1 MTSPPSVVTDDLTPH
16 RTSTELPPH
25 LSGWQLPPGW
35 RWGSEGVWLGDFR
48 YSMEVV
54 DSLERSLSLVTAPD
68 PGHHRWLAAEAR
80 KLAHLN
86 HPAIPT
92 TYHYWTASPGSPRGP
107 GYLRRW
113 IAGETVGARVKRVG
127 REGVAHMLTVLRSV
141 GSALAYL
148 HDSKTVHGAVNSH
161 TVWVTPTGRIW
172 MLGWQWAVAQ
182 DHVPPD
188 VRPDPRWTP
197 YPPEWT
203 DGRWSPTEASDQW
216 QLAMVCF
223 LALTGEEPPRG
234 DIPPLRWLMPECPE
248 ALASLMDRAL
258 SPSPEHR
265 HPSVAAMLRDLDRAA
280 GSRSAGQLFISGA
293 TPAMRSDDD
302 SPEAR
307 IRWALGDDYEL
318 LGKLGGGSYGDVWK
332 VRDLALERE
341 VALKVLHPHIA
352 SDAAAMATF
361 RREAQLAAQLAHP
374 SLVRVY
380 DFDLRGGVVW
390 YTMELAENG
399 SLADLLKRDGPRT
412 LGELALPVAALLDGL
427 HAAHSIG
434 ILHRDLKPENI
445 LIDRWRHWRIA
456 DFGLARI
463 HGEERTGASG
473 TPSFCAPEQLLNEP
487 QGPAA
492 DIFAMAGIVL
502 FALTGRSPFGDGD
515 VRAILARQLGGRA
528 DLEGVAPPIAAWLN
542 RGLEPDPDARWPD
555 AAAMR
560 AAWRDAIAGQA

>member
-1 MTSPPSVVTDDLTPH
+1 
-16 RTSTELPPH
+16 
-25 LSGWQLPPGW
+25 
-35 RWGSEGVWLGDFR
+35 
-48 YSMEVV
+48 
-54 DSLERSLSLVTAPD
+54 
-68 PGHHRWLAAEAR
+68 
-80 KLAHLN
+80 
-86 HPAIPT
+86 
-92 TYHYWTASPGSPRGP
+92 
-107 GYLRRW
+107 
-113 IAGETVGARVKRVG
+113 
-127 REGVAHMLTVLRSV
+127 
-141 GSALAYL
+141 
-148 HDSKTVHGAVNSH
+148 
-161 TVWVTPTGRIW
+161 
-172 MLGWQWAVAQ
+172 
-182 DHVPPD
+182 
-188 VRPDPRWTP
+188 
-197 YPPEWT
+197 
-203 DGRWSPTEASDQW
+203 
-216 QLAMVCF
+216 MVCF
-223 LALTGEEPPRG
+223 LALTGEEPPRD

-248 ALASLMDRAL
+248 ALAGLIDRAL
-258 SPSPEHR
+258 SPNPAKR
-265 HPSVAAMLRDLDRAA
+265 YPSVAVMLRDLDRVA
-280 GSRSAGQLFISGA
+280 GSRSSGQLFISGA
-293 TPAMRSDDD
+293 MPAMRTDDD

-412 LGELALPVAALLDGL
+412 LAELALPVAALLDGL

-487 QGPAA
+487 QGPTA

-502 FALTGRSPFGDGD
+502 FALTGRPPFGGGD
-515 VRAILARQLGGRA
+515 ERTILARQLGGRA
-528 DLEGVAPPIAAWLN
+528 DMEGVLGPIASWLS
-542 RGLEPDPDARWPD
+542 RGLAAEPDARWPD
-555 AAAMR
+555 AASMR
-560 AAWRDAIAGQA
+560 AAWREAIAGQA